1 MPAIGR
7 LTQPALTNDTLARG
21 RLRAALIPDCL
32 IEAQRVANIV
42 TAGWHGRRK
51 RGMGDNFWQLRQFT
65 EGESVSQIDWRRS
78 ARDDNLYIRD
88 NEWETS
94 HTVWLWADLSPSMFF
109 QSELSDVSKESRALV
124 VLFALAEI
132 LCRSGERIA
141 MPGIMAPTLA
151 RNGAERMA
159 QALVARSKI
168 KNKQELPDLT
178 AITKIADI
186 VLISDFL
193 GDAEKLLEHIAP
205 ATKRHIRGHLI
216 EINDPAEEVFPYS
229 GRVEFSEPETN
240 SRIVAGKAGKLAEDY
255 KQAFTNRRVALREQ
269 IRRIGWSYNTHRT
282 DRPASEILVTI
293 HRFLAGQAAGQV
305 TSQVQAKNKIG
316 AT

>member
-7 LTQPALTNDTLARG
+7 LTQPALASDTLARG

-109 QSELSDVSKESRALV
+109 QSEMSDVSKESRALV
-124 VLFALAEI
+124 ILFALAEI
-132 LCRSGERIA
+132 LSRSGERIA
-141 MPGIMAPTLA
+141 MPGVMAPTLA
-151 RNGAERMA
+151 RNGAEKLA
-159 QALVARSKI
+159 QALVARNQI
-168 KNKQELPDLT
+168 KDENKLPDLT
-178 AITKIADI
+178 AITKIADVI
-186 VLISDFL
+186 LISDFL
-193 GDAEKLLEHIAP
+193 GDAAKLLDHIAP
-205 ATKRHIRGHLI
+205 ATKRHIRGHLV
-216 EINDPAEEVFPYS
+216 EINDPAEEIFPYS
-229 GRVEFSEPETN
+229 GRVEFTEPESN
-240 SRIVAGKAGKLAEDY
+240 SRIVAGKAGMLAQEY
-255 KQAFTNRRVALREQ
+255 KQAFANRRAALSEQ

-282 DRPASEILVTI
+282 DRPASEILVRV
-293 HRFLAGQAAGQV
+293 HQFLTGQV
-305 TSQVQAKNKIG
+305 EANKKIDT
-316 AT
+316 A

>member
-1 MPAIGR
+1 MSAIGR
-7 LTQPALTNDTLARG
+7 LTEPALTSDTLARG

-109 QSELSDVSKESRALV
+109 QSEMSDVSKESRALV
-124 VLFALAEI
+124 ILFALAEI
-132 LCRSGERIA
+132 LSRSGERIA

-151 RNGAERMA
+151 RNGAEKLA
-159 QALVARSKI
+159 QALVARNQVKI
-168 KNKQELPDLT
+168 ENELPDLST
-178 AITKIADI
+178 ITQIADV

-193 GDAEKLLEHIAP
+193 GDAEKLFDHIAP
-205 ATKRHIRGHLI
+205 ATKRHIRGHLV
-216 EINDPAEEVFPYS
+216 EINDPAEETFPYS
-229 GRVEFSEPETN
+229 GRVEFTEPETN
-240 SRIVAGKAGKLAEDY
+240 SRIVAGKAGTLAEEY
-255 KQAFTNRRVALREQ
+255 KQAFANRRAALREK

-282 DRPASEILVTI
+282 DRPASEALVTV
-293 HRFLAGQAAGQV
+293 HRFLAGQV
-305 TSQVQAKNKIG
+305 EAKNMIG
-316 AT
+316 NT